1 MSIVATVIVPL
12 QYFLSFIQHA
22 NLVPGSSTVRLTF
35 QSRVRSGYKIT
46 SIHNTYVGK
55 GKRNIPYTNQGLKR
69 VFVSIKSLEL
79 YNFTTLGATGRIGP
93 NSNAGYSGTG
103 LQDVDVKDGV
113 QEWQVP
119 ITGKYSVE
127 ACGASGGDGFTG
139 KKGGRGAKVSG
150 VLTLAKGDKLV
161 VLVGQRGSTK
171 DGGRCGSGGGGTFV
185 FFLPSSSVP
194 ILVAGGGGGGGPHNG
209 LPGND
214 QPDGSGSA
222 AGSSGAGGLVC
233 QPDDRSFF
241 ADSGSGAGY
250 IGEGGCGKSGSNCLK
265 IACAKGGGSFAK
277 NFKGGEGAIGYEGGL
292 GGGGACANFPG
303 GGGGYSGGGVASDMV
318 AGGGG
323 SYKPDHTWSVVKGS
337 CHEGDGYVSFIIED

>member
-1 MSIVATVIVPL
+1 M
-12 QYFLSFIQHA
+12 
-22 NLVPGSSTVRLTF
+22 
-35 QSRVRSGYKIT
+35 
-46 SIHNTYVGK
+46 
-55 GKRNIPYTNQGLKR
+55 
-69 VFVSIKSLEL
+69 

-93 NSNAGYSGTG
+93 NSSGGYSGTG
-103 LQDVDVKDGV
+103 LRDVDVKDGM

-119 ITGKYSVE
+119 ITKKYSVE

-150 VLTLAKGDKLV
+150 VLKLAKGDKLV

-171 DGGRCGSGGGGTFV
+171 DGARPGSGGGGTFV
-185 FFLPSSSVP
+185 FFPPSSSVP
-194 ILVAGGGGGGGPHNG
+194 VLVAGGGGGGGQYDG

-214 QPDGSGSA
+214 QPDGSGSD
-222 AGSSGAGGLVC
+222 AGSNGAGSNGTGGLVC
-233 QPDDRSFF
+233 QPNNNLF

-277 NFKGGEGAIGYEGGL
+277 KFKGGDGAIGFEGGL

-323 SYKPDHTWSVVKGS
+323 SFKPDHTWSVIKGG
-337 CHEGDGYVSFIIED
+337 CHEGDGYISFTFEE